1 MVRRVFAILFKKKKK
16 NNPKGKK
23 KDNTELKDKSVTVT
37 LFNCHLISR
46 FNWHFPHGG
55 TMNSHFGRGNAIC
68 YRLAFLITTELWP
81 DKTLAVS

>member
-1 MVRRVFAILFKKKKK
+1 MYLLFYFLK
-16 NNPKGKK
+16 NNPKEKNN

-68 YRLAFLITTELWP
+68 YCLAFLITTELWP